1 MYIVKE
7 MRTMTIGE
15 LKEVLDWLQSD
26 TEIVVVVN
34 PITLEYKS
42 ANSELRYPKVN
53 GEDKTVVVIY

>member
-1 MYIVKE
+1 
-7 MRTMTIGE
+7 MTIGE